1 MTRQEEGPIGPFA
14 GFFRPDVFV
23 DRLWL
28 CVPRRVFCKTFLLTD
43 FGFVCP
49 DECFVTPLLHWLE
62 LPRSRESG
70 GVLSDVAR
78 LLTGLASPLSGV
90 CVCVPVGGY
99 IAVYLDIMNRLT
111 RWWRLVQKWCQ
122 TYLRETLCLSVRET
136 DRKRDR
142 ERQTNKDKR
151 REMQRLVVL
160 EI

>member
-1 MTRQEEGPIGPFA
+1 M
-14 GFFRPDVFV
+14 
-23 DRLWL
+23 
-28 CVPRRVFCKTFLLTD
+28 FCKTFLLTD

-78 LLTGLASPLSGV
+78 SLTGLASPLSGV

-122 TYLRETLCLSVRET
+122 TYLRETLCLSVRKRQKERQRET
-136 DRKRDR
+136 DKQRQA
-142 ERQTNKDKR
+142 ERNAETR
-151 REMQRLVVL
+151 SS
-160 EI
+160 

>member
-1 MTRQEEGPIGPFA
+1 M
-14 GFFRPDVFV
+14 
-23 DRLWL
+23 
-28 CVPRRVFCKTFLLTD
+28 FCKTFLLTD

-111 RWWRLVQKWCQ
+111 RW
-122 TYLRETLCLSVRET
+122 YGFSGGGLCKNGVRPICGRLSVS
-136 DRKRDR
+136 
-142 ERQTNKDKR
+142 
-151 REMQRLVVL
+151 L
-160 EI
+160 